1 MSSFYG
7 NNNTTPTGGI
17 TPGEAE
23 AKAADAKNHIIFSK
37 TEPTIQKAGD
47 IWVVIGEFAD
57 KNTTSTEGENNG

>member
-17 TPGEAE
+17 TPGEVE
-23 AKAADAKNHIIFSK
+23 TKVVDAKNHIIFSK
-37 TEPTIQKAGD
+37 IEPTVQKAGD

-57 KNTTSTEGENNG
+57 KKTTSTEGENNG

>member
-7 NNNTTPTGGI
+7 NGI
-17 TPGEAE
+17 SKEVMDKEIQETN
-23 AKAADAKNHIIFSK
+23 NHIIFSK
-37 TEPTIQKAGD
+37 IEPTVQKAGD

>member
-7 NNNTTPTGGI
+7 NGI
-17 TPGEAE
+17 SKEVMDKEIQETN
-23 AKAADAKNHIIFSK
+23 NHIIFSK
-37 TEPTIQKAGD
+37 IEHTVQKAGD